1 MSKSSCRID
10 SSLSV
15 IQRIDPT
22 KLTLN
27 PTQAAAFG
35 GNDDLIDLLIEHGA
49 GIDINNG
56 KYGNALQ
63 AAAVKARQKFVLRLL
78 ELQVEVNAN
87 SGKYG
92 TALQAAASANDT
104 DTITLLR
111 QHDAN
116 PQIEGGLYGNALN
129 AAARRA
135 NLDVLNYL
143 LEPAL
148 PSDMLDGALLQAVF
162 FRRDEAVK
170 VLLKKGANVET
181 RDEELGS
188 PSELLRKSAGVDNNS
203 DFGDDEDEDEDDIS
217 DTLVEDEDD
226 NEGDDIQAGNDEED
240 GSANDETDNGTSVA
254 DLEPEDPSTAESKI
268 QKYLEDAK
276 ANVSSLRTPTMI
288 QRKPVTPSTGASQI
302 PESTAQYDV
311 YGVSKPQQPDSVD
324 SVPPMSSS
332 HWEDYSQLQNRHPG
346 QPSTYDQIA
355 LDPPVSNKYVEHSS
369 RPETTSAYASYDYG
383 PMTPPPSSDND
394 RADGT
399 SPPRVSPHQIP
410 QDQEDQEA
418 QEAQDKLENQ
428 ESQSD
433 QEKQPDENDQEYYE
447 DQED

>member
-1 MSKSSCRID
+1 M
-10 SSLSV
+10 
-15 IQRIDPT
+15 
-22 KLTLN
+22 
-27 PTQAAAFG
+27 
-35 GNDDLIDLLIEHGA
+35 LIEHGA
-49 GIDINNG
+49 GVDVNNG

-63 AAAVKARQKFVLRLL
+63 AAAVKTRQNFVLRLL

-92 TALQAAASANDT
+92 TALQAAASASDADT
-104 DTITLLR
+104 VTILL

-135 NLDVLNYL
+135 NIDVLNYL

-181 RDEELGS
+181 TDEELGS
-188 PSELLRKSAGVDNNS
+188 PSELLQKSAGVDDNS

-217 DTLVEDEDD
+217 DTLDEDD
-226 NEGDDIQAGNDEED
+226 NENESDALQAGNDEED
-240 GSANDETDNGTSVA
+240 GSANDETDNGASVA
-254 DLEPEDPSTAESKI
+254 DLELEDPAESKI

-276 ANVSSLRTPTMI
+276 ANVSSLRGPTMI
-288 QRKPVTPSTGASQI
+288 QRKPVTPSTGVSQI

-324 SVPPMSSS
+324 RSPPLSSN
-332 HWEDYSQLQNRHPG
+332 HWEDHSQPQYRHPD
-346 QPSTYDQIA
+346 QPSTYDQTA
-355 LDPPVSNKYVEHSS
+355 PDAPVSNRYVEHSS
-369 RPETTSAYASYDYG
+369 RPETTSAYTSYDYQA
-383 PMTPPPSSDND
+383 MTRSPSSDD
-394 RADGT
+394 HQADGS
-399 SPPRVSPHQIP
+399 SPPRVSLHQIP
-410 QDQEDQEA
+410 QDQEDR
-418 QEAQDKLENQ
+418 
-428 ESQSD
+428 
-433 QEKQPDENDQEYYE
+433 E
-447 DQED
+447 DQEDQDYQEEQEDREDQQDQEDQED